1 MPDLNIPGLKVDQ
14 IKRKYE
20 QLLLDIMML
29 KTYLLQHNDITY
41 YSYTFVR

>member
-20 QLLLDIMML
+20 LPLDIMML

-41 YSYTFVR
+41 FAYTFVR